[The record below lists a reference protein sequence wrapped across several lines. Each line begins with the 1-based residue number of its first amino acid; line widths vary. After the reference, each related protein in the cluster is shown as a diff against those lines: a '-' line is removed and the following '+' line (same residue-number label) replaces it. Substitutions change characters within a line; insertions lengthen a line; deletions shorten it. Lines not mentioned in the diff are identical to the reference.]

1 MSTVFATFLLALSI
15 QGAFTFSHDGP
26 PPPPMDGPPMN
37 GSWITRAGLFEG
49 DIMLSAEQERQ
60 LNSTE
65 RQGILNTAQ
74 LWTKGADGKAS
85 IPYTF
90 KSGAHSTSEKATIRK
105 AMDTYEGVAC
115 FKFVE
120 RTTESDYIEI
130 IKDDGCYS
138 YVGRQGGKQPVSLG
152 NGCVYEYIIVH
163 ELMHAMGFF
172 HEQSRYDRDNY
183 VTINWDNI
191 CCDAASNFKAQT
203 TATTQLHN
211 QPYDLKSIMHYGEY
225 DFSTQNGVKKT
236 IQAKDGTS
244 PLGNSVGFTTIDIAK
259 NNHLYQ
265 CGAVVT
271 TTTTTTTTTPPPT
284 ACKDLNDW
292 CPYWSQWYCTGVY
305 QAWMTANCAKSC
317 KIC

>member
-1 MSTVFATFLLALSI
+1 MITAFATFLLVLCF
-15 QGAFTFSHDGP
+15 QGAFTFNSGQVKK
-26 PPPPMDGPPMN
+26 

-49 DIMLSAEQERQ
+49 DILLSAEQERQ
-60 LNSTE
+60 LNSAE
-65 RQGILNTAQ
+65 RQGLLNPAQ
-74 LWTKGADGKAS
+74 LWTKGTDGVAR

-90 KSGAHSTSEKATIRK
+90 KSGAHDSDEKAVIRK

-120 RTTESDYIEI
+120 RTTEKDYIEI
-130 IKDDGCYS
+130 IKDEGCYS
-138 YVGRQGGKQPVSLG
+138 QVGRFGGKQPVSLG
-152 NGCVYEYIIVH
+152 DGCVYEYIIVH

-183 VTINWDNI
+183 VTVNWNNI
-191 CCDAASNFKAQT
+191 CCNAASNFRAQT
-203 TATTQLHN
+203 TATTQLHD

-225 DFSTQNGVKKT
+225 DFSTQYGTLKT

-259 NNHLYQ
+259 NNHLYK

-271 TTTTTTTTTPPPT
+271 TTTTTTPPPT
-284 ACKDLNDW
+284 VCKDMNEW

-305 QAWMTANCAKSC
+305 QAWMKANCAKSC